1 MERTMIEMLA
11 GRVGEEVK
19 VCGWVTVRRDHGKL
33 IFLDLRDATG
43 TVQAVVLPSQ
53 PDAHAVANTLR
64 SEWVVEVIG
73 TVNKRPEKMV
83 NKDVL
88 NGDIELAITDIKV
101 LNPAETPPFDL
112 ASDGREIGE
121 ESRLKYRYL
130 DLRRPRLQRNIRMRD
145 RVITFVR
152 DYMHRH
158 NFVEIETPIMMKGT
172 PEGSREYLVPSRL
185 EPGKFYVL
193 PQSPQQF
200 KQLAMVAGFERYF
213 QIARCFRDED
223 TRGDRQPEFTQ
234 LDFEM
239 SFVTQ
244 EEVLQYTE
252 AMMIE
257 LIKTLYPQKKIS
269 GIPFPRLTYAESVKK
284 YGNDKPDLRQDKN
297 DLNELAFVWIT
308 DFPMFEPGT
317 DGKLQAAHHPFCSVK
332 EEDVDKFMKGE
343 DLLSVRANSY
353 DLVLNGYELSSGSIR
368 IHQADIQQRVFQFLG
383 ISEEEQ

>member
-43 TVQAVVLPSQ
+43 TVQGVVLPSQ

-121 ESRLKYRYL
+121 ESRLKYSYL

-145 RVITFVR
+145 R
-152 DYMHRH
+152 
-158 NFVEIETPIMMKGT
+158 
-172 PEGSREYLVPSRL
+172 
-185 EPGKFYVL
+185 
-193 PQSPQQF
+193 
-200 KQLAMVAGFERYF
+200 
-213 QIARCFRDED
+213 
-223 TRGDRQPEFTQ
+223 
-234 LDFEM
+234 
-239 SFVTQ
+239 
-244 EEVLQYTE
+244 
-252 AMMIE
+252 
-257 LIKTLYPQKKIS
+257 
-269 GIPFPRLTYAESVKK
+269 
-284 YGNDKPDLRQDKN
+284 
-297 DLNELAFVWIT
+297 
-308 DFPMFEPGT
+308 
-317 DGKLQAAHHPFCSVK
+317 
-332 EEDVDKFMKGE
+332 
-343 DLLSVRANSY
+343 
-353 DLVLNGYELSSGSIR
+353 
-368 IHQADIQQRVFQFLG
+368 
-383 ISEEEQ
+383 